1 MGLVQG
7 TRLGPY
13 EITEQIGVGGMGE
26 VYRARDGRLARDVA
40 LKVLPDRF
48 AADPAIIRQV
58 SRYRESRWVFTQRFA
73 ASSTVSSSLSS
84 EPRALC
90 SLQYS
95 SGSTMNVEA
104 WILSTSAHLWR
115 WLKAV
120 AKWFFSDRP
129 SLIQLSL
136 QPPDA
141 SGASRKGR
149 RGFDPPRGPHNPD
162 SWVRAPK
169 WHGPTGRSTAVAVDE
184 PDDGEAAVAIGAQN
198 FGRPAGNPRSNEH

>member
-1 MGLVQG
+1 M
-7 TRLGPY
+7 
-13 EITEQIGVGGMGE
+13 
-26 VYRARDGRLARDVA
+26 
-40 LKVLPDRF
+40 
-48 AADPAIIRQV
+48 
-58 SRYRESRWVFTQRFA
+58 
-73 ASSTVSSSLSS
+73 TVSPVGYLLSALLRPPRCHHRFPLSL
-84 EPRALC
+84 RALC

-129 SLIQLSL
+129 SFIQLSL

-149 RGFDPPRGPHNPD
+149 RGFDPPRGPYNPD

-198 FGRPAGNPRSNEH
+198 FGRPAGIPDPTNTDRRWTCGSFGR

>member
-1 MGLVQG
+1 
-7 TRLGPY
+7 
-13 EITEQIGVGGMGE
+13 
-26 VYRARDGRLARDVA
+26 
-40 LKVLPDRF
+40 
-48 AADPAIIRQV
+48 
-58 SRYRESRWVFTQRFA
+58 
-73 ASSTVSSSLSS
+73 
-84 EPRALC
+84 
-90 SLQYS
+90 
-95 SGSTMNVEA
+95 MNIA

-129 SLIQLSL
+129 SLTQLSL

-149 RGFDPPRGPHNPD
+149 RGFDPPRGPYNPD